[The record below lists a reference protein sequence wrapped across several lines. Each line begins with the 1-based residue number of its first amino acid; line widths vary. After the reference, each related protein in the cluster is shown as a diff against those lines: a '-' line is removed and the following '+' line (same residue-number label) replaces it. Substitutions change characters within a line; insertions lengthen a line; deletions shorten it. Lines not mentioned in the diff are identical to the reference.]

1 MTELTRCQPLN
12 NLNTV
17 QWNFHPSDLLFLT
30 YSETRTKPHGAFYRQ
45 VTHTNK
51 QYSPY
56 RDIETRMIKMFMND
70 HCKYSVLLC
79 LRIIKQKCTLGGSIK
94 TKFKIWFYTLLIN
107 VICLQRH
114 GYRIFMCK
122 YILAID
128 TFCKGYRISSSMV
141 QKCLN
146 TIIIFLILSIS
157 ERVIIK

>member
-1 MTELTRCQPLN
+1 
-12 NLNTV
+12 
-17 QWNFHPSDLLFLT
+17 
-30 YSETRTKPHGAFYRQ
+30 
-45 VTHTNK
+45 
-51 QYSPY
+51 
-56 RDIETRMIKMFMND
+56 MND